1 MTFSIGNRK
10 LRVDAAILMLP
21 LLAHRFG
28 MDRETIVL
36 MLSLAAHESG
46 HLIAAKLVHA
56 RVSEIRLTPFGALAT
71 IERMHDLSP
80 ARLIAV
86 AAAGP
91 IANLA
96 AVLVLCALC
105 QMRWIHPMN
114 AAIGLRINLLLLLFN
129 LLPALPLDG
138 GRIAWALL
146 ANRFSRAKALR
157 FLTASGITAAAGL
170 ITIALNGWIRLG
182 TLNLSLVFAAVF
194 MLASL
199 AKERDLLANSAAYAV
214 LNRIKPLA
222 APMPAQIY
230 LIDASTKKTALLRTL
245 RTDRAALFLVRE
257 NGQIKRMIDDRAILS
272 QLEKQE

>member
-1 MTFSIGNRK
+1 
-10 LRVDAAILMLP
+10 MLP

-71 IERMHDLSP
+71 VERMHDLSP
-80 ARLIAV
+80 TRLIAV

-96 AVLVLCALC
+96 AVLALCALC

-146 ANRFSRAKALR
+146 ANRFSRVKALR
-157 FLTASGITAAAGL
+157 FLTASGITVAAGL
-170 ITIALNGWIRLG
+170 ITITLNGWIRLG

-199 AKERDLLANSAAYAV
+199 AKERDPARQQRGICRSESHEAARRAHARAN
-214 LNRIKPLA
+214 LPDRRIDKENRA
-222 APMPAQIY
+222 APNAP
-230 LIDASTKKTALLRTL
+230 
-245 RTDRAALFLVRE
+245 
-257 NGQIKRMIDDRAILS
+257 NGSSSSLS
-272 QLEKQE
+272 CP